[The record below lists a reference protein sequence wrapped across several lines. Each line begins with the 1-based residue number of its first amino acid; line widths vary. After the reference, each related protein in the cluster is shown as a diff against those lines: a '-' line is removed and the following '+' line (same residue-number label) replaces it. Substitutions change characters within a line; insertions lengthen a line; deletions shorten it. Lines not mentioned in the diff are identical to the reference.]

1 MQRGRNGQQVE
12 YENLLYHVI
21 LPRVLPENYPN
32 DHEQQEETLL
42 SLLVDTV
49 AKSSNSIP
57 SATVRFFQSLK
68 RTHHQGKTSE
78 SITKEINELKPGDI
92 FAMFICRQNT
102 AFMIHMPKEQ
112 DNANQINSV
121 TVATF
126 TGNFHP
132 REIYEHQNDL
142 LVNDSNSNL
151 LFHKKIIII
160 YFIYLI

>member
-12 YENLLYHVI
+12 YESLLDHVI
-21 LPRVLPENYPN
+21 LPRVLPKIYPY

-42 SLLVDTV
+42 SLLVETV

-57 SATVRFFQSLK
+57 SATVRFFQRLK
-68 RTHHQGKTSE
+68 RTHDTRTPE
-78 SITKEINELKPGDI
+78 SITKEINDLMPGDT
-92 FAMFICRQNT
+92 FAMFIRRQNT

-126 TGNFHP
+126 AGNFHP
-132 REIYEHQNDL
+132 MEIYKHQSDL
-142 LVNDSNSNL
+142 SVSDSNSNL
-151 LFHKKIIII
+151 
-160 YFIYLI
+160 